1 MTTETGGME
10 RGLPSVDRLLRA
22 VPGWC
27 GLPGPMAAMVVRRV
41 VSGWREAAAG
51 GVAPPEFGEAV
62 EVVRGEMELLA
73 RRRIGVVINGTGV
86 LLHTNLGR
94 APLAAGV
101 AARVAEVASSY
112 HNLELD
118 METGERGSRGE
129 FLETSLALLAGAE
142 AATVVNNCAAAL
154 VLILRHLTAGGRREV
169 VISRGQLVEI
179 GGGFRVPE
187 ILETSG
193 AVLREVGSTNRT
205 TVEDYR
211 RAMGSGTALLL
222 RVHRSNFVMEGFTG
236 EPGLEELVAVA
247 REGGVPLVED
257 LGSGAVV
264 DTAQFEG
271 LGHEPTAAESLA
283 AGVDLVCTSGDK
295 LFGGPQS
302 GLIFGRAEMVRG
314 LKRDPM
320 YRALRCD
327 RLAYVALQETAA
339 MSLGA
344 GVGRAASGVPLMAML
359 GVGLEGLEERA
370 VAVMEMARAI
380 GGKVEL
386 AVVRTEARCGGGTMP
401 KGVIASVGLRV
412 TVGGVGVEE
421 VARRLRLGRP
431 AVLGR
436 IAGGAVLVDLRTVLP
451 GQDGALGEVLGRLG

>member
-1 MTTETGGME
+1 MTTESGGME

-62 EVVRGEMELLA
+62 EMVRDEMELLA

-118 METGERGSRGE
+118 METGERGARGE

-154 VLILRHLTAGGRREV
+154 VLILRHLTGGGRREV

-193 AVLREVGSTNRT
+193 AVLREVGTTNRT

-211 RAMGSGTALLL
+211 RAMGSGTALVL

-236 EPGLEELVAVA
+236 EPGLEELAAVA

-339 MSLGA
+339 MSLEA
-344 GVGRAASGVPLMAML
+344 GVGRVASGVPLMAML
-359 GVGLEGLEERA
+359 GVRVEELEERA
-370 VAVMEMARAI
+370 VAVMEKARAG

-412 TVGGVGVEE
+412 TVPGVWVED

>member
-1 MTTETGGME
+1 MTTESGGME

-27 GLPGPMAAMVVRRV
+27 GLPGPLAAMVVRRV

-62 EVVRGEMELLA
+62 AVVRGEMELLA

-118 METGERGSRGE
+118 METGERGARGE

-154 VLILRHLTAGGRREV
+154 VLILRHLTGGGRREV

-211 RAMGSGTALLL
+211 RAMGAGTALVL

-236 EPGLEELVAVA
+236 EPGLEELAAVA

-339 MSLGA
+339 MSLEA
-344 GVGRAASGVPLMAML
+344 GLGRAASGVPLMAML
-359 GVGLEGLEERA
+359 GVGMEELEERT
-370 VAVMEMARAI
+370 VAVMEKARAG

-401 KGVIASVGLRV
+401 KGVIPSVGLRV
-412 TVGGVGVEE
+412 ALSGVGAED

>member
-1 MTTETGGME
+1 MTTESGGME

-27 GLPGPMAAMVVRRV
+27 GLPGPMAAMVARRV
-41 VSGWREAAAG
+41 VSGWRESAAG
-51 GVAPPEFGEAV
+51 GVAPPGFEVAV
-62 EVVRGEMELLA
+62 ELVRGEMEGLA

-118 METGERGSRGE
+118 METGERGARGE

-154 VLILRHLTAGGRREV
+154 VLILRHLTGGGRREV

-236 EPGLEELVAVA
+236 EPGLEELAAVA

-339 MSLGA
+339 MSLEA
-344 GVGRAASGVPLMAML
+344 GLGRAADGVPLMAML
-359 GVGLEGLEERA
+359 GVGLEELEERA
-370 VAVMEMARAI
+370 VAVMQKARAG

-412 TVGGVGVEE
+412 TVPGVGVED

-451 GQDGALGEVLGRLG
+451 GQDGELGEVLGRLG